1 MTGVGH
7 TISRPQYMH
16 FRGCARFGSWCGRVV
31 RCSTTSTCHVQSRDI
46 GRQLDDTHSN
56 AFARVLQAV
65 RMKREKVAEAKAAK
79 RHQAHHLETT
89 FENICKN

>member
-16 FRGCARFGSWCGRVV
+16 FREGARVLDLGAVV
-31 RCSTTSTCHVQSRDI
+31 RCTTSTCHVQSRDI

-56 AFARVLQAV
+56 AFARVLLIEDRSMV
-65 RMKREKVAEAKAAK
+65 TRSV
-79 RHQAHHLETT
+79 
-89 FENICKN
+89 